1 MFFFLPSIAEV
12 SDEKDTMVGYDVT
25 NFIQV
30 IDHFDLLTLVY
41 RRKVSFIKSILEVKT
56 TVYAVSTEGE

>member
-1 MFFFLPSIAEV
+1 
-12 SDEKDTMVGYDVT
+12 MVGYDVT